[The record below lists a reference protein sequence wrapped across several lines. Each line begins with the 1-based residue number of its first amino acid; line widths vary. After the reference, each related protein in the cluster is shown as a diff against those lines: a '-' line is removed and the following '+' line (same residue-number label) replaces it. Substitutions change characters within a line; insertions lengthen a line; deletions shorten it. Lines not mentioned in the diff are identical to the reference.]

1 MSQLL
6 IQLPCALMNTP
17 ADDQHTAS
25 KPGFFARLKQRLNKG
40 KGLGLGSLNWF
51 SGRGMDDALEEEIE
65 ERLLLA
71 DVGIDTTQRI
81 VDGLRK
87 RAKKIAADDSE
98 GLRNALKEELLDIL
112 QPASA
117 PLEIPADK
125 RPFVILM
132 VGVNGSGKTT
142 TIGKLAHR
150 FSQQG
155 LSVMLAAGDT
165 YRAAATEQLQA
176 WGERNNVPVIS
187 QAPGADPAAVIFDA
201 LEAARARNVDVVLAD
216 TAGRLQNQDNL
227 MRELEKVVR
236 IAGRLDESSPHE
248 KMLVLDASLG
258 QNALNQ
264 AVQFHKAVGLT
275 GITMTKLDGG
285 GRGGILLAIADK
297 LDVPFRF
304 IGMGEQADDMA
315 PFDAEKFVAAL
326 LDFSGADTQD
336 NPTE

>member
-1 MSQLL
+1 M
-6 IQLPCALMNTP
+6 
-17 ADDQHTAS
+17 
-25 KPGFFARLKQRLNKG
+25 
-40 KGLGLGSLNWF
+40 GLGSLNWF
-51 SGRGMDDALEEEIE
+51 SGRGMDDELEEEIE

-71 DVGIDTTQRI
+71 DVGVDTTQRI

-87 RAKKIAADDSE
+87 RAKKLAADDSE
-98 GLRNALKEELLDIL
+98 GLRNALKAELLEL
-112 QPASA
+112 LRPASKA
-117 PLEIPADK
+117 LEIPSHK

-142 TIGKLAHR
+142 TIGKLAQR
-150 FSQQG
+150 YSQQG
-155 LSVMLAAGDT
+155 FSVMLAAGDT

-201 LEAARARNVDVVLAD
+201 LEAARARDIDVVLAD

-227 MRELEKVVR
+227 MRELQKVVR
-236 IAGRLDESSPHE
+236 IAGRLDESAPHE

-264 AVQFHKAVGLT
+264 AVQFDKAIGLT

-315 PFDAEKFVAAL
+315 PFDADNFVDAL
-326 LDFSGADTQD
+326 LDFSAADKQD
-336 NPTE
+336 SQTE

>member
-1 MSQLL
+1 
-6 IQLPCALMNTP
+6 MNAPSDNQNAT
-17 ADDQHTAS
+17 S

-40 KGLGLGSLNWF
+40 KGLGLGSLNWL
-51 SGRGMDDALEEEIE
+51 SGRGMDDELAEEIE

-71 DVGIDTTQRI
+71 DVGVDTTRRI
-81 VDGLRK
+81 IDGLRK

-98 GLRNALKEELLDIL
+98 GLRTALKEELLEL
-112 QPASA
+112 LRPAA
-117 PLEIPADK
+117 IPLEIPADK
-125 RPFVILM
+125 RPYVILM

-150 FSQQG
+150 FTRQG

-176 WGERNNVPVIS
+176 WGDRNNVPVIS
-187 QAPGADPAAVIFDA
+187 QAPGADPAAVIYDA
-201 LEAARARNVDVVLAD
+201 LEAARARNIDVVLAD

-227 MRELEKVVR
+227 MRELAKVVR
-236 IAGRLDESSPHE
+236 IAGRQDESAPHE

-264 AVQFHKAVGLT
+264 AEQFHKAIGLT

-297 LDVPFRF
+297 MDVPFRF

-315 PFDAEKFVAAL
+315 PFDADKFVAAL
-326 LDFSGADTQD
+326 LDFSGTAHQD
-336 NPTE
+336 RQTE